1 MAVVDDYLMWLMVKF
16 ILEETIF
23 VLYITQLSL

>member
-1 MAVVDDYLMWLMVKF
+1 MVVVEDYLMWLMVKF

>member
-1 MAVVDDYLMWLMVKF
+1 MAVVEDYLMWLMVKF